1 MWHGHMSSHM
11 PSPKLDLLQGTLDLM
26 VLRTLSAMGPLHGY
40 GIARRIEQV
49 SGDHVLLN
57 QGTIYASLVRLQHH
71 GWIRAEWG
79 TSDKNR
85 RAKYY
90 AITRSG
96 EKRLAVGAEHWN
108 RITAVMGRVFA
119 EPAKGG
125 RP

>member
-1 MWHGHMSSHM
+1 M

-26 VLRTLSAMGPLHGY
+26 VLRTLSTMGPLHGY

-57 QGTIYASLVRLQHH
+57 QGTIYASLVRLQQR
-71 GWIRAEWG
+71 GWIRAQWG

-119 EPAKGG
+119 TPVKGE
-125 RP
+125 RA